1 MIYIVEDD
9 RSIRDLECYALEQAG
24 YKVRGFE
31 DGARFFKALD
41 EALPELVLLDVML
54 PGEDGYAILLKLR
67 NNVKTKNT
75 PIIMLTAKGEEI
87 DKVQALDG
95 GADDYIVKPFG
106 VMEMLSRV
114 KAVLRRT
121 TQKSPEALLVAKGLT
136 MDVARHQVIANGE
149 TVTLTHMEF
158 GLLRYF
164 IENQGMALTR
174 EQLLNA
180 VWSMDYV
187 GDTRT
192 VDVHVRMLRQK
203 LGASGDQIT
212 TVRGI
217 GYRMEA

>member
-24 YKVRGFE
+24 YEVRGFE
-31 DGARFFKALD
+31 DGAKFFKAID

-54 PGEDGYAILLKLR
+54 PGEDGYTILHKLSQ
-67 NNVKTKNT
+67 NAKTKSI

-106 VMEMLSRV
+106 IMEMLSRV
-114 KAVLRRT
+114 KAVLRRAT
-121 TQKSPEALLVAKGLT
+121 RKSPETLLAAKGLA
-136 MDVARHQVIANGE
+136 MDVARHLVTANGE
-149 TVTLTHMEF
+149 AVTLTHMEF
-158 GLLRYF
+158 ELLRYL

-203 LGASGDQIT
+203 LGDCGDQIT